1 MGAHALSAWE
11 FSSLEPTTSASASS
25 FSSSSSLV
33 STERHDQKQPQQEL
47 TNTSTNN
54 KKKRFLFC
62 TVSLLLASTI
72 PEYIL
77 HCCYD
82 YFIIRIPTTAV
93 VTSTTASTAM
103 LSSFLF
109 WLSFAGCFLYATYD
123 NNNNNNNNNNNT
135 SGNSN
140 SSSSTTTTNYYHWL
154 IGILFITIPFRAWC
168 NLVTLTNDDN
178 DRYGNNNGSTSSSS
192 SSLLLSRTDI
202 TSLSSIAAIEAL
214 SSSFASTL
222 SILLIVWN
230 TDTGALIVGRIFGS
244 IRKRNASLNAT
255 ATTTTVPE
263 WIRRI
268 SPSKTMEGF
277 VGGII
282 GGTVTSIWGVPY
294 LLSVVSI
301 IDCNN
306 TNYTAANIDSNG
318 SDDESISVVSYDD
331 AYCQLWGLSSSSSS
345 YYQNQNRLWIGLI
358 LSLLAIIGDLI
369 ESSIKR
375 KSKSKD
381 SGTVLPGHGGILDR
395 FDSSLL
401 AILFYR
407 FLLDYYYSYNLQ
419 QQQQQQSSIE
429 AALNNNGPYTFEL

>member
-11 FSSLEPTTSASASS
+11 FSSLEPTTSASSS
-25 FSSSSSLV
+25 SSSSSLV
-33 STERHDQKQPQQEL
+33 STERHDQKQPQQQL

-62 TVSLLLASTI
+62 TVSLLFASTI
-72 PEYIL
+72 PDYIL

-82 YFIIRIPTTAV
+82 FFIIKIPTTVV

-103 LSSFLF
+103 ISLFLF
-109 WLSFAGCFLYATYD
+109 GLSFAGCFLYATYD
-123 NNNNNNNNNNNT
+123 NNNNNNNNNNT
-135 SGNSN
+135 SGKSN
-140 SSSSTTTTNYYHWL
+140 SSSSSATNYYHWL
-154 IGILFITIPFRAWC
+154 IGILFITIPFRGWC

-178 DRYGNNNGSTSSSS
+178 DRYGNNDGSTTSSS

-202 TSLSSIAAIEAL
+202 TSLSSVAAIEAL

-306 TNYTAANIDSNG
+306 TNYAAANIDSNG

-345 YYQNQNRLWIGLI
+345 FYQNQNRLWIGLI

-381 SGTVLPGHGGILDR
+381 SGTILPGHGGILDR

-407 FLLDYYYSYNLQ
+407 FLLDYYYGYNLQ
-419 QQQQQQSSIE
+419 QQQQQSSIG
-429 AALNNNGPYTFEL
+429 AALNNNDPYTFEL